1 MSPNTVAT
9 SVSVQPPS
17 QGTEGAD
24 EKGKEHLNGVA
35 EDLPVEKMIRH
46 RGALFP

>member
-9 SVSVQPPS
+9 SVSVQPLS

-24 EKGKEHLNGVA
+24 GKGKERLNGVA
-35 EDLPVEKMIRH
+35 EGLPAEKMIRH